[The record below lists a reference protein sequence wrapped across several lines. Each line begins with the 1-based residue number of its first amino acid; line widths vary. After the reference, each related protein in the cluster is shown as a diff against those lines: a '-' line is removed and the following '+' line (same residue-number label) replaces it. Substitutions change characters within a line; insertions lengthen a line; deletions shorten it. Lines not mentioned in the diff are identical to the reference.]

1 MPRTLLARLFLLLAV
16 VMTLSALSWA
26 GIFVFSERQPR
37 ARQLAQLLSSVTNLT
52 RAAIVAADPALR
64 LELLDALSRDEGLR
78 IDAADDDEPI
88 PPPPSDP
95 MLQITQELLQ
105 QQLGPHTYLTLV
117 RKGEQALFLRT
128 QIEGDDYWI
137 ALPLERLGRPRSLQ
151 WIGWGALAAAVALM
165 AAAAFVSR
173 LTRPLRNLARAAR
186 QIGAG
191 EHPPPLPE
199 DGPDELAT
207 VAQAFNQMDAD
218 LSRLDQD
225 RALILA
231 GVSHD
236 LRTPLTRLRM
246 GIEMSVEDEES
257 RNAMSAD
264 VEEMD
269 RTIGQFLDFAR
280 SDGGETMQEVDL
292 HAILADLAAQYQRRQ
307 FQISAELSPMPPLTG
322 QPQALRRLAANLID
336 NALRY
341 APGQAVDVGLGREG
355 KDIVLIVADRG
366 PGIPPDQVERLKR
379 PFTQLDDA
387 RSNTGGAG
395 LGLAIVERILRQ
407 HRGSLTLLPR
417 EGGGLLARVTIPAS

>member
-1 MPRTLLARLFLLLAV
+1 MPRTLLARLFLLLTAV
-16 VMTLSALSWA
+16 MIASALAWA
-26 GIFVFSERQPR
+26 GIFVFAERQPR
-37 ARQLAQLLSSVTNLT
+37 AQQWAQLLTSVTNLT
-52 RAAIVAADPALR
+52 RAAIVSAHPDLR
-64 LELLDALSRDEGLR
+64 LALLDDLSRAEGIR
-78 IDAADDDEPI
+78 IDIADDNESLPDLPD
-88 PPPPSDP
+88 DP
-95 MLQITQELLQ
+95 LLRDVQVILQ
-105 QQLGPHTYLTLV
+105 QSLGPSTRLALE
-117 RKGEQALFLRT
+117 RKGVRALFLRT

-137 ALPLERLGRPRSLQ
+137 ALPMDRFARSRSLQ
-151 WIGWGALAAAVALM
+151 WLGWGVLAALISLL

-173 LTRPLRNLARAAR
+173 LTRPLRKLTQAAR
-186 QIGAG
+186 LIGAG

-199 DGPDELAT
+199 DGPEELAT

-257 RNAMSAD
+257 RHAMSAD

-280 SDGGETMQEVDL
+280 SDGGETKQTVQLDQL
-292 HAILADLAAQYQRRQ
+292 LADLFTQYQRRQ
-307 FQISAELSPMPPLTG
+307 MPVAATIGGVPSIQG

-341 APGQAVDVGLGREG
+341 GEGQPVDLALTVTHGAIQLT
-355 KDIVLIVADRG
+355 VADRG
-366 PGIPPDQVERLKR
+366 PGIPPEEVERLKR
-379 PFTQLDDA
+379 PFTRLESA

-395 LGLAIVERILRQ
+395 LGLAIAERIVR
-407 HRGSLTLLPR
+407 HHGGTLELLSR
-417 EGGGLLARVTIPAS
+417 EGGGLLARVTIPA

>member
-1 MPRTLLARLFLLLAV
+1 MPRTLLARLFLLLTAV
-16 VMTLSALSWA
+16 MIASALAWA
-26 GIFVFSERQPR
+26 GIFVFAERQPR
-37 ARQLAQLLSSVTNLT
+37 AQQWAQLLTSITNLT
-52 RAAIVAADPALR
+52 RAAIVSAHPDLR
-64 LELLDALSRDEGLR
+64 LALLDDLSRDEGIR
-78 IDAADDDEPI
+78 IDIADDNEPQ
-88 PPPPSDP
+88 PALPDDP
-95 MLQITQELLQ
+95 LLRDVQVILQHS
-105 QQLGPHTYLTLV
+105 LGPTTRLAV
-117 RKGEQALFLRT
+117 ERKGVHALFLRT

-137 ALPLERLGRPRSLQ
+137 ALPMDRFSRSRSLQ
-151 WIGWGALAAAVALM
+151 WLGWGILAALISLL

-173 LTRPLRNLARAAR
+173 LTRPLRQLTQAAR
-186 QIGAG
+186 LIGAG
-191 EHPPPLPE
+191 QHPPPLAETGPE
-199 DGPDELAT
+199 ELAT

-257 RNAMSAD
+257 RHAMSAD

-280 SDGGETMQEVDL
+280 SDGGEAKQGVRLDQL
-292 HAILADLAAQYQRRQ
+292 LGDLAAQYQRRQ
-307 FQISAELSPMPPLTG
+307 LLVTAEIAEVPSIQG

-341 APGQAVDVGLGREG
+341 GEGRPVDLALTMTDGAIRLT
-355 KDIVLIVADRG
+355 VADRG
-366 PGIPPDQVERLKR
+366 PGIPPAEVERLKR
-379 PFTQLDDA
+379 PFTRLESA

-395 LGLAIVERILRQ
+395 LGLAIVERITR
-407 HRGSLTLLPR
+407 HHGGSLELLPR
-417 EGGGLLARVTIPAS
+417 EGGGLLARVTMPA

>member
-16 VMTLSALSWA
+16 AMTLSALAWA
-26 GIFVFSERQPR
+26 GIFVFADRQPR
-37 ARQLAQLLSSVTNLT
+37 AQQLAQLLTSVTNLT
-52 RAAIVAADPALR
+52 RAAIVSAHPAYR
-64 LELLDALSRDEGLR
+64 LNLLDDLSQAEGLR
-78 IDAADDDEPI
+78 IDIADEDEA
-88 PPPPSDP
+88 PPPPPDDHF
-95 MLQITQELLQ
+95 LQDVQTILQ
-105 QQLGPHTYLTLV
+105 KNLGPHTYLTLH
-117 RKGEQALFLRT
+117 RKGEQAIFLRT

-137 ALPLERLGRPRSLQ
+137 ALPLERLDHSRSLQ
-151 WIGWGALAAAVALM
+151 WMGWSALAAAVALL

-173 LTRPLRNLARAAR
+173 LTRPLRKLAQAAR
-186 QIGAG
+186 LIGAG
-191 EHPPPLPE
+191 QHPPPLPE
-199 DGPDELAT
+199 DGPEELAT

-218 LSRLDQD
+218 LSQLDQD

-280 SDGGETMQEVDL
+280 SDGGEEKQGVRLDQT
-292 HAILADLAAQYQRRQ
+292 LADLTTQYQRRQ
-307 FQISAELSPMPPLTG
+307 LPVTADLTEAPAIQG

-341 APGQAVDVGLGREG
+341 APGQTVEVALQLENNCL
-355 KDIVLIVADRG
+355 VLSIADRG
-366 PGIPPDQVERLKR
+366 PGIPVEEAERLKR
-379 PFTQLDDA
+379 PFTRLESA

-395 LGLAIVERILRQ
+395 LGLAIVERIARHHGGHLQ
-407 HRGSLTLLPR
+407 LLPR
-417 EGGGLLARVTIPAS
+417 EGGGLLAHVTIPAP